1 VPPRNDDQVREIP
14 FNRIVQLL
22 REGRT
27 VPVLGPGQPRPAI
40 ENAQEAES
48 SFAAQELAELV
59 AREAK
64 FPIDEPEHA
73 RRDLWRVASYYGRRQ
88 REDLEDY
95 LKEVFEK
102 RATLGPLH
110 RQLAANEPPLLLT
123 TTNFD
128 TLLEQAFNEIKRDYD
143 LVISRGPKVE
153 HRRVQYRALAPKI
166 SKISRNLKKNIS
178 ISEYLLL
185 LRNFNPPFSTSCP
198 VGSTRIAYSA
208 LPRRIT

>member
-1 VPPRNDDQVREIP
+1 MMIRFGKYRLIELSSSCVRGAP
-14 FNRIVQLL
+14 FRFS
-22 REGRT
+22 
-27 VPVLGPGQPRPAI
+27 VLGQPRPAI

-73 RRDLWRVASYYGRRQ
+73 RRDLWRVASYYARRQ

-110 RQLAANEPPLLLT
+110 RQLAANEPPLLLI

-153 HRRVQYRALAPKI
+153 HRRVQYRAPGAEDFKDFEELEEK
-166 SKISRNLKKNIS
+166 
-178 ISEYLLL
+178 YLDGDAAQ
-185 LRNFNPPFSTSCP
+185 T
-198 VGSTRIAYSA
+198 
-208 LPRRIT
+208 